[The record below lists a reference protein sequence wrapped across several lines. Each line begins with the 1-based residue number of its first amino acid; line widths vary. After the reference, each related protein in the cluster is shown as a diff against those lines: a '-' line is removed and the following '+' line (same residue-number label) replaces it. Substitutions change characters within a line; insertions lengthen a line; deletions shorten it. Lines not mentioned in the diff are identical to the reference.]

1 MTDLVRHRDAASAGR
16 RGSSNGRIR
25 RLLVFLVAAV
35 MLAVSLATSSMAAT
49 VITVKNPGG
58 LVKAGPVNPANG
70 FPTWYEDSAGRRL
83 ELCTDAGDALCGI
96 PPAEVPNPSAP
107 VSFPANF
114 PGESF
119 YQLVGAEVA
128 LPNGGTV
135 GLNLAL
141 EATFASGAAVPDD
154 QIVFAR
160 TRVDIRNGAPGSTY
174 RIKHP
179 FGEMTVD
186 TDADGRG
193 RLVEDIGVSIGNFN
207 VALTGDFG
215 PFLRWNPAV
224 APAAPA
230 GYVGDPG
237 VLHRVVG
244 GLAGWNRMTVWQGT
258 LQRGTTDLFSI
269 TGKIA
274 TNTGLDVDG
283 ASVNGG
289 FLDVF
294 ATSAGSQLEV
304 AGQSGRFAPT
314 AMVNDAGSERFY
326 ARIPLTGTPPTE
338 VVVRNIGDNPVS
350 TKTYKISGVTVNQ
363 ATYDGSKLTVAA
375 TAIAPA
381 TYPLEVVG
389 FKDAAGAAVTLAS
402 GAPVTIPILA
412 PPASVTVKDA
422 AGTRASLPVTILG
435 GPATPTGGGTTP
447 DPAAL
452 PGAPTGV
459 QATAGDAQ
467 TAVTWAAPASTGTS
481 PLLRYLVTATN
492 AAGTVFR
499 ATAAPDAT
507 TATVTDLLNGERY
520 TVRVR
525 AVNSSGSG
533 TSSAPVTVT
542 PVAP

>member
-1 MTDLVRHRDAASAGR
+1 M
-16 RGSSNGRIR
+16 
-25 RLLVFLVAAV
+25 LLLAAV
-35 MLAVSLATSSMAAT
+35 MLPLSLATSSMAAT
-49 VITVKNPGG
+49 EITVKNPGG

-70 FPTWYEDSAGRRL
+70 FPVSYEDNTGRRL
-83 ELCTDAGDALCGI
+83 ELCSDVTNPLCGV
-96 PPAEVPNPSAP
+96 PVEELPNPAAP
-107 VSFPANF
+107 VSFPGNF

-119 YQLVGAEVA
+119 YQLVGADVP
-128 LPNGGTV
+128 LPNGGSV

-141 EATFASGAAVPDD
+141 EATFNGGVPAAND

-160 TRVDIRNGAPGSTY
+160 TRVDIRGGAANSTY

-193 RLVEDIGVSIGNFN
+193 RLVEDAGVSLGNFN
-207 VALTGDFG
+207 LALTGNFG

-230 GYVGDPG
+230 GYVGDPD

-244 GLAGWNRMTVWQGT
+244 GLAGWNRLTVWQGT
-258 LQRGTTDLFSI
+258 LQRGTTDVFSI

-274 TNTGLDVDG
+274 TNTSLNIDG

-304 AGQSGRFAPT
+304 AGQTGRFATT

-338 VVVRNIGDNPVS
+338 VVVRNIGDNPVTS
-350 TKTYKISGVTVNQ
+350 KTYKISGVTVNQ

-381 TYPLEVVG
+381 AYPLELVG
-389 FKDAAGAAVTLAS
+389 FKDATGAAVTLTSA
-402 GAPVTIPILA
+402 APVTIPSLA

-422 AGTRASLPVTILG
+422 AGTTATLPVTILG
-435 GPATPTGGGTTP
+435 GTATTAGGATTVDPAT
-447 DPAAL
+447 L

-459 QATAGDAQ
+459 QATAGNAQ
-467 TAVTWAAPASTGTS
+467 TTVSWVAPTSTGTS

-492 AAGTVFR
+492 PAGTVFR
-499 ATAAPDAT
+499 ATATPDAVQ
-507 TATVTDLLNGERY
+507 AVVTDLLNGERY

-525 AVNSSGSG
+525 AVNSSGAG
-533 TSSAPVTVT
+533 PSSAPVTVT